1 MVFPTTAD
9 PLQGYQEG
17 GIIPPEDDNI
27 DRSGGATLPDIINK
41 LDNKGNEPET
51 PTTINPFPTRGVTPP
66 DDSDPTPREK
76 ARDNLNKAQAK
87 LAEEQ
92 QNLSNLQ
99 QKLAG
104 LDPSD
109 ESLDEERKKIADEIE
124 NLGVKL
130 TSAEVRSFC
139 FWCIWCSSYSYSCRG
154 SWNSNVHS

>member
-1 MVFPTTAD
+1 M
-9 PLQGYQEG
+9 QGYQEG
-17 GIIPPEDDNI
+17 GDVDNEPPPPEVD
-27 DRSGGATLPDIINK
+27 
-41 LDNKGNEPET
+41 LD

-66 DDSDPTPREK
+66 EGSDPTPREK

-109 ESLDEERKKIADEIE
+109 ESLDEEER
-124 NLGVKL
+124 
-130 TSAEVRSFC
+130 R
-139 FWCIWCSSYSYSCRG
+139 
-154 SWNSNVHS
+154 